1 MILLQLCRFVLNIFD
16 SKGEILDFR
25 TSFASLVWFP
35 PVLKL
40 PASWYNTITNPS
52 TLWVTYSA
60 HTEQSSFFPDTITKP
75 LSAIVG
81 VQKKKKKKNQLPL
94 THGNYQ
100 ANLAWWHKNTE
111 QLVGHLMLSTFYF
124 LHSLHPAAQL
134 LLYSHMISEL
144 RASIAFSPP
153 CVCMCECM

>member
-81 VQKKKKKKNQLPL
+81 VQKKKSITSHSWKLP
-94 THGNYQ
+94 
-100 ANLAWWHKNTE
+100 AAWWHKNTE

-144 RASIAFSPP
+144 RASIAFPPP
-153 CVCMCECM
+153 CVCECM